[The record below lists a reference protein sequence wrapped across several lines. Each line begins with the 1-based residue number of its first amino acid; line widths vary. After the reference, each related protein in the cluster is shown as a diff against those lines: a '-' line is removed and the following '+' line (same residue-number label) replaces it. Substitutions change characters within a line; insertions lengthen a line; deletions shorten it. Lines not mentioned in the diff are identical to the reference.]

1 MRKRTYRRRKFL
13 IFFSMVFVL
22 TLWMYAGKIMVYA
35 KDSYENRT
43 IEREAEDLEEHALR
57 EILDQ
62 LDFKETNAQLKQ
74 LFPEEKM
81 DFKETVLE
89 LISGDTK
96 LTAKLLNRLVADQVV
111 YAFRSAREN
120 LGQILLLAVIAAL
133 LSQFS
138 KIFQNRQIAEVSFY
152 VLYLLLLAL
161 CLNTFGIAMD
171 WVSGG
176 IENLTSFMGAFCPL
190 YFLAVSV
197 AKGSVTATAFY
208 QGALFLIYL
217 VEVII
222 VKVVLPAIHIYIM
235 VKVLNF
241 LSEEK
246 YLNRLSELLE
256 TGISWI
262 LKTVLGI
269 VVGLN
274 IVQGLISP
282 AVDMVKRSAIT
293 RGAEAIPGIGDAI
306 GGVTEVVLG
315 TAVLVKNGIGMT
327 GAIICVALCLV
338 PIVEISCIVLM
349 YKLAAALLEPV
360 SDERVIGCVESVS
373 EGGRLLIKVVFT
385 AGLLFLVTIVIVS
398 AVTGNV

>member
-1 MRKRTYRRRKFL
+1 MRRRIYRRKVL

-35 KDSYENRT
+35 KDSYENQT
-43 IEREAEDLEEHALR
+43 IEKEAEDLEEQAMQ

-62 LDFKETNAQLKQ
+62 LDFEETNAQLKQ

-96 LTAKLLNRLVADQVV
+96 LTAKLLNHLVADQVV

-208 QGALFLIYL
+208 QGVLFLIYL

-338 PIVEISCIVLM
+338 PIVEIGCIVLM

-360 SDERVIGCVESVS
+360 SDERIIGCVESVS

>member
-1 MRKRTYRRRKFL
+1 MRRRIYRRKFL
-13 IFFSMVFVL
+13 IFFSIVFVL

-35 KDSYENRT
+35 KDSYENQT
-43 IEREAEDLEEHALR
+43 IEREAEDLEEQAMK

-89 LISGDTK
+89 LISGDTR

-208 QGALFLIYL
+208 QGVLFLIYL

-246 YLNRLSELLE
+246 YLSRLSELLE

-338 PIVEISCIVLM
+338 PIVEIGCIVLM

>member
-1 MRKRTYRRRKFL
+1 MRRRIYRRKVP

-22 TLWMYAGKIMVYA
+22 MLWMYAGKIMVYA
-35 KDSYENRT
+35 KDSYENQT
-43 IEREAEDLEEHALR
+43 IEKEAEDLEEQAMK

-89 LISGDTK
+89 LISGDIR

-208 QGALFLIYL
+208 QGVLFLIYL

-338 PIVEISCIVLM
+338 PIVEIGCIVLM

-398 AVTGNV
+398 AVAGNV

>member
-1 MRKRTYRRRKFL
+1 MRRRIYTRKVL

-35 KDSYENRT
+35 KDSYENQT
-43 IEREAEDLEEHALR
+43 IEREAEDLEEQAMK

-89 LISGDTK
+89 LISGDTR

-208 QGALFLIYL
+208 QGVLFLIYL

-246 YLNRLSELLE
+246 YLSRLSELLE

-338 PIVEISCIVLM
+338 PIVEIGCIVLM

>member
-1 MRKRTYRRRKFL
+1 MRRRIYRRKFL

-35 KDSYENRT
+35 KDSYENQT
-43 IEREAEDLEEHALR
+43 IEREAEDLEEQAMK

-208 QGALFLIYL
+208 QGVLFLIYL

-338 PIVEISCIVLM
+338 PIVEIGCIVLM